1 MKQLSLWF
9 ALLSCTVLAG
19 LLPVSCTKEN
29 GILDLKNMSNTSS
42 TAANA
47 VKASTPAV
55 DPAITFTNSITVKS
69 GKASVTTN
77 YLVVMNTDGS
87 NKTSIYSSTTA
98 SFGRPSWS
106 PDGKHI
112 VFISQPSGS
121 PRQIYTIDVSVVNG
135 IPKGS
140 NLKQIPITNSPSL
153 EPASTVVWS
162 PNGDKFLFN
171 NSGTGSSGG
180 LYTIPIKGG
189 TATLVYTP
197 ATGNGIF
204 TQCWSPTADSIAFE
218 ESTPNGYSL
227 RMLDLGTHQTSIILP
242 PNTNFFPRYPVWSRH
257 GDRIAIDGFNPN
269 VIANPAVY
277 TIAILGPNQFGAPK
291 ELFANGICPAWS
303 PDDSKL
309 EYYYSQQTQTV
320 YSYDVTSRIS
330 TQLTTNGGWGDWR
343 SF

>member
-112 VFISQPSGS
+112 VFILGS
-121 PRQIYTIDVSVVNG
+121 PSQIYTIDVSVVNG

-162 PNGDKFLFN
+162 PKGDKFLFN
-171 NSGTGSSGG
+171 GSNKGG
-180 LYTIPIKGG
+180 LYTILITGG
-189 TATLVYTP
+189 LATLEYTP
-197 ATGNGIF
+197 DTGDGIF

-309 EYYYSQQTQTV
+309 EYYYSLQTKTV
-320 YSYDVTSRIS
+320 YSYDFTSGIS
-330 TQLTTNGGWGDWR
+330 KQLTTNGGWGDWR

>member
-1 MKQLSLWF
+1 
-9 ALLSCTVLAG
+9 V
-19 LLPVSCTKEN
+19 
-29 GILDLKNMSNTSS
+29 I
-42 TAANA
+42 
-47 VKASTPAV
+47 ASTPAV

-69 GKASVTTN
+69 GKASVTTY

-87 NKTSIYSSTTA
+87 NKTSIYSNTIG
-98 SFGRPSWS
+98 FGRPSWS

-112 VFISQPSGS
+112 VFILQPSGS

-189 TATLVYTP
+189 TATPVYTP

-227 RMLDLGTHQTSIILP
+227 RMVDLSTNQTSIILP

-257 GDRIAIDGFNPN
+257 GDRIAIDGFNPI
-269 VIANPAVY
+269 VKAPSPAVY
-277 TIAILGPNQFGAPK
+277 TIAIL
-291 ELFANGICPAWS
+291 S
-303 PDDSKL
+303 
-309 EYYYSQQTQTV
+309 
-320 YSYDVTSRIS
+320 
-330 TQLTTNGGWGDWR
+330 
-343 SF
+343 